1 MVCDMIY
8 FSNVTLT
15 TLGYG
20 DILPL
25 SNLARMLAN
34 LEAMAGQLYVAI
46 VIARMVGVQVTQR
59 PVDPT

>member
-1 MVCDMIY
+1 MFYLIY

-59 PVDPT
+59 PAEQK